1 MLVLLHL
8 SQQSRWSRRKV
19 DRTQALDL
27 REPPSYQ
34 SIISCLVLSLS
45 LPENIA
51 FSLNLDEEIFT
62 FEDKDAIGSRSSSY
76 FFEIAGLSPL
86 LGLFCSIFALSSSL
100 FERGGREK
108 DTLLVWLWSLFSP
121 FRRIEILFSLVAAMV
136 EILKHFNAAL
146 FVLLLFSRKIL
157 LKIHILRFLKP
168 EGFL

>member
-76 FFEIAGLSPL
+76 FFEIAGLCPL
-86 LGLFCSIFALSSSL
+86 FGLSSSL

-108 DTLLVWLWSLFSP
+108 DTLLVWL
-121 FRRIEILFSLVAAMV
+121 
-136 EILKHFNAAL
+136 
-146 FVLLLFSRKIL
+146 
-157 LKIHILRFLKP
+157 
-168 EGFL
+168 